1 MSDTYRG
8 SCLCGQVCFRLDGS
22 FERFFLC
29 HCERCRKGSGSAHA
43 ANLFS
48 QAMGITWL
56 AGQDR
61 VRHFNLPQTRHS
73 RAFCENCGS
82 ALPWSLGRMLVVP
95 AGCLDT
101 ALDRV
106 PDAHLFVASRA
117 HWDHD
122 LAALP
127 AFAGLPS

>member
-1 MSDTYRG
+1 MGDLHSG
-8 SCLCGQVCFRLDGS
+8 SCLCGQVRFRVDGAV
-22 FERFFLC
+22 ERFFLC
-29 HCERCRKGSGSAHA
+29 HCERCRKGSGSAHG

-48 QAMGITWL
+48 STMSITWL
-56 AGQDR
+56 SGQDS
-61 VRHFNLPQTRHS
+61 VRLFNLPQTRHS
-73 RAFCENCGS
+73 RAFCESCGS
-82 ALPWSLGRMLVVP
+82 ALPWSQGRMLVVP

-106 PDAHLFVASRA
+106 PDAHLFMASRA

-127 AFAGLPS
+127 AFAGMPA